1 MTEYIL
7 SAACPHCGEIADLVE
22 ETESPVALD
31 REIPITTRWCP
42 ECGDQVGIG
51 QWDLHEE
58 HEIARVTPS
67 QELPRFRT
75 DKGNN
80 RVIINNTAIFV
91 LDEGGERMAVDHTS
105 HLDGYV
111 AFKEKGDTE
120 SLVKSNGEQATLH
133 FTEV

>member
-1 MTEYIL
+1 
-7 SAACPHCGEIADLVE
+7 
-22 ETESPVALD
+22 
-31 REIPITTRWCP
+31 
-42 ECGDQVGIG
+42 
-51 QWDLHEE
+51 
-58 HEIARVTPS
+58 
-67 QELPRFRT
+67 LPRFRT